1 MFGKEVIFVSA
12 LNNDL
17 IVSLDEILDRVQV
30 DEDDL
35 EDEIE
40 TAQRAIAW

>member
-1 MFGKEVIFVSA
+1 MSA
-12 LNNDL
+12 LNSDL
-17 IVSLDEILDRVQV
+17 IVSLDEILDRVHV

>member
-1 MFGKEVIFVSA
+1 MSA